1 MAEYEEVDY
10 EMQSMKFM
18 ESSRSKK
25 QEDLDVSE
33 EDPSLKK
40 SVKLEDSNPQSDE
53 TSSSS
58 EDEVDLR
65 VKKPNIIQKSLNL
78 ND

>member
-1 MAEYEEVDY
+1 MEEYEEADF
-10 EMQSMKFM
+10 EMQSIKFS

-33 EDPSLKK
+33 EDTSLKK
-40 SVKLEDSNPQSDE
+40 LVKVEDSNPQSDE
-53 TSSSS
+53 ASSSS

-65 VKKPNIIQKSLNL
+65 LKKPNIL
-78 ND
+78 